1 MWLSGKGYACKAGDS
16 SVIPGSNRSLEK
28 EMATTPVLLPGK
40 SMDRGAWQ
48 VIVHGGLKRI
58 GRDLVTKQQ

>member
-1 MWLSGKGYACKAGDS
+1 M
-16 SVIPGSNRSLEK
+16 IPGSNRSLEK